1 MAKES
6 TQHKLDRVRSPR
18 VHITYDVEIGDA
30 IELKELPPEPEIAFG
45 PDVLPA
51 GAAKIAWPRTTP
63 PRPQSETP

>member
-1 MAKES
+1 MMIQVKS
-6 TQHKLDRVRSPR
+6 
-18 VHITYDVEIGDA
+18 

-63 PRPQSETP
+63 PRPQSATP